1 MEKKITIG
9 LFIDTYFPMI
19 DGVINVVDNYA
30 KELSEMAN
38 VIVFA
43 PEVKGKEFDD
53 SKLKYKVVRCKSL
66 KAAFL
71 DYSWPIPG
79 YDSKFKKELNKY
91 KLDIVHIHS
100 PFMMGKQGIK
110 YARKHNIPVIGT
122 MHSQFKKD
130 IKKVVKFDFIA
141 NLLNKTVIRTFNKC
155 DECFAVNDEVAKI
168 FFEEYGYKKM
178 PKTINNATDMKLI
191 EDKEE
196 SDTYVNTLYD
206 IKNDEKMFL
215 YVGRINSLKNIF
227 FIVDSLKIL
236 KDKKPELK
244 FKMLF
249 VGKGQDEEKLIK
261 KIKEN
266 NMQNEIKLCG
276 KIIEKEI
283 LAKYY
288 QREDLFLFP
297 SLYDS
302 SSIVQIEAASQCT
315 PTVFLRKAATAS
327 NIQDNVDG
335 FLSEDTPREYAEK
348 INEVMDNKEL
358 YAKVSKNTYKNI
370 YKNWSTTIEEVY
382 KIYLEYIEK

>member
-288 QREDLFLFP
+288 QRADLFLFP

>member
-30 KELSEMAN
+30 KELSKMAN

-155 DECFAVNDEVAKI
+155 DECFAVNNEVAKI
-168 FFEEYGYKKM
+168 FFKEYGYKKM

-288 QREDLFLFP
+288 QRADLFLFP

-348 INEVMDNKEL
+348 IIEVMDNKKL

-370 YKNWSTTIEEVY
+370 YKNWSTNIEEIY
-382 KIYLEYIEK
+382 KIYLENIEK

>member
-30 KELSEMAN
+30 KELSKRAN

-71 DYSWPIPG
+71 DYSWPIPE
-79 YDSKFKKELNKY
+79 YDTKFKEELNKY

-100 PFMMGKQGIK
+100 PFMMGKQGVK
-110 YARKHNIPVIGT
+110 YAKKHNIPVIGT

-130 IKKVVKFDFIA
+130 IKKIVKFDFIA

-155 DECFAVNDEVAKI
+155 NECFAVNDEVAKI
-168 FFEEYGYKKM
+168 FFKEYGYKKM

-191 EDKEE
+191 EDKEK
-196 SDTYVNTLYD
+196 SDTYVNSLYD

-236 KDKKPELK
+236 KDIKPEFK

-249 VGKGQDEEKLIK
+249 IGKGQDEEKLIK

-266 NMQNEIKLCG
+266 DMQNEIKLCG
-276 KIIEKEI
+276 RIVEKDI

-288 QREDLFLFP
+288 QRADLFLFP

-315 PTVFLRKAATAS
+315 PTVFLRKAVTAS
-327 NIQDNVDG
+327 NVQDNVDG
-335 FLSEDTPREYAEK
+335 FLSEDKPRDYAEK
-348 INEVMDNKEL
+348 IIEAMDNKEL
-358 YAKVSKNTYKNI
+358 YEKVSKNTYKNI
-370 YKNWSTTIEEVY
+370 YKNWSTTIEDVY
-382 KIYLEYIEK
+382 KIYLEHI

>member
-30 KELSEMAN
+30 KELSKMAN

-130 IKKVVKFDFIA
+130 IKKVVQFDFIA

-227 FIVDSLKIL
+227 FIVDSLNIL

-288 QREDLFLFP
+288 QRADLFLFP

-348 INEVMDNKEL
+348 IIEVMDNKEL